1 MGTIIIIAV
10 LVVLVL
16 FAFRGSFAHFKGEG
30 GCCGGGGDTVAE
42 ERKTLDNPVI
52 AVKTVDIE
60 GMHCENCK
68 NSIERSVNKIDG
80 ASCQVN
86 LKKKQATIEV
96 DREIDDADIRIA
108 IERLDFKV
116 TGITTNSKEK

>member
-30 GCCGGGGDTVAE
+30 GCCGGGGSEPKQKKKKPAGE
-42 ERKTLDNPVI
+42 VI
-52 AVKTVDIE
+52 ATKIISIE

-68 NSIERSVNKIDG
+68 NTVE
-80 ASCQVN
+80 
-86 LKKKQATIEV
+86 
-96 DREIDDADIRIA
+96 
-108 IERLDFKV
+108 
-116 TGITTNSKEK
+116 

>member
-30 GCCGGGGDTVAE
+30 GCCGGGGSEPKQKKKKLAGE
-42 ERKTLDNPVI
+42 VI
-52 AVKTVDIE
+52 ATKIISIE

-68 NSIERSVNKIDG
+68 NTVEKYINQIDG
-80 ASCQVN
+80 ADVYKRQLLRYHFKEDEDVCRRTG
-86 LKKKQATIEV
+86 TI
-96 DREIDDADIRIA
+96 RYGI
-108 IERLDFKV
+108 
-116 TGITTNSKEK
+116 TGISYADC